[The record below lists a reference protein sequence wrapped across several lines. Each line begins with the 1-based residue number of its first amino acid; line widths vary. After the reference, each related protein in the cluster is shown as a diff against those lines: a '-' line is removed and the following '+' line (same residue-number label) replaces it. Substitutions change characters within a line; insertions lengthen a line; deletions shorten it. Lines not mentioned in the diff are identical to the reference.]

1 MIGPPDGEADFEVEL
16 LVCRCA
22 APADLATQI
31 RSHFEFA
38 GRRVYQATTSHPRAL
53 VTMDVAQVQ
62 AFQVKRFAVPARRR
76 VPFRPSSAVIT
87 LLDDMHVSGI
97 TSVIPGTAGDGV
109 VELARDARHPAIS
122 STWIPVFNVDTFV
135 RTGVELYVSSEADA
149 DRQLEPIAHALQ
161 LPRDDI
167 TIKPPPGWAGYGHP
181 DLFPRTPGRR

>member
-16 LVCRCA
+16 IVCRCA

-31 RSHFEFA
+31 RSHFELA

-76 VPFRPSSAVIT
+76 VPFGPSSAVIT

-97 TSVIPGTAGDGV
+97 TSVIPGSAADGV
-109 VELARDARHPAIS
+109 AELARDARHPAIS

-149 DRQLEPIAHALQ
+149 DRQLEPIAHALH